1 MKKFIHISTLTILS
15 LISFALYAQQQPAKP
30 QSQQQSQEED
40 ILSSVP
46 LELFDA
52 DEDQVRE
59 ALKLRDPFKRPA
71 IARSGRKTTLADGP
85 KTNFTQN
92 VPSIEGV
99 PLRAIRIV
107 GILLGEERRAIAKIV
122 EGVTDDA
129 SMMDMENAKLGED
142 SYLLREGMKI
152 GENNAEIK
160 AILPGGIV
168 LVEKIRNVYDQ
179 DEYLETIIPIT
190 YQ

>member
-1 MKKFIHISTLTILS
+1 MSKNLLLITIVFFSFLKISTV
-15 LISFALYAQQQPAKP
+15 SFAQQQTSNNISP
-30 QSQQQSQEED
+30 
-40 ILSSVP
+40 VP
-46 LELFDA
+46 LGLFDA
-52 DEDQVRE
+52 DEEQVKE
-59 ALKLRDPFKRPA
+59 AMKLRDPFKRPPV
-71 IARSGRKTTLADGP
+71 ARTGKKTSILDGP
-85 KTNFTQN
+85 KTSFTQN

-107 GILLGEERRAIAKIV
+107 GVLLGDERRAIAKVISGAMDSGSV
-122 EGVTDDA
+122 I
-129 SMMDMENAKLGED
+129 DMESAPLGEE

-168 LVEKIRNVYDQ
+168 LVEKIRSVYDQ
-179 DEYLETIIPIT
+179 DEYLETIIPIY